1 MTTHSELTTPESKW
15 AKVGRGDR
23 KQKEEIEVVKQRA
36 DPREIGIR
44 IWAREVA
51 EKLREGRDLTEK
63 WLI

>member
-1 MTTHSELTTPESKW
+1 MGKSGE
-15 AKVGRGDR
+15 RGR
-23 KQKEEIEVVKQRA
+23 KQKEEIEVVKQCA